1 MAEKTDKRKKEK
13 RKNIPEKKVKAV
25 DEMSKL
31 SKNKRTIL
39 IASIKNLP
47 ASQFQEITKKLRG
60 KAIVKVPKKNITI
73 RALNGSDIPEIE
85 ELKKR
90 VGSDVAILFSDLD
103 AFELASELIDSR
115 SRIKGK
121 AGQEANEDIEIAE
134 GPTDLIPGPA
144 VSELGA
150 LGIKIAIENGKIN
163 IKEPKIIVKK
173 GAKISENAAGLM
185 NKLDIKPFYVGFVP
199 LAAFDTKE
207 KKFYSSINIDKE
219 GTLNELKDSFGRA
232 LPFAV
237 EIGFICEDT
246 IKFMIS
252 KAGMHEKALE
262 KITQTESQE
271 EKKENTEANE
281 EKENEAQ
288 PENKVEEENK

>member
-1 MAEKTDKRKKEK
+1 MAEKTDKTKKGK
-13 RKNIPEKKVKAV
+13 RSIPEKKAKAV
-25 DEMSKL
+25 DEMSNL

-60 KAIVKVPKKNITI
+60 KAVVKVPKKNITI

-103 AFELASELIDSR
+103 SFELASELIESR

-207 KKFYSSINIDKE
+207 KKFYSDINIDRE
-219 GTLNELKDSFGRA
+219 GTLNELKSAFGKA

-237 EIGFICEDT
+237 EIGFICGDT

-262 KITQTESQE
+262 KITESKESKE
-271 EKKENTEANE
+271 EKD
-281 EKENEAQ
+281 NEAQ